1 MYMHFNVAATFLS
14 TAVNIGW
21 LIGRYLVSKRVI
33 DAVLFKLYIS
43 LILCYQPCDVQFIRF
58 MYELRIV
65 YSLRILKTSI
75 N

>member
-1 MYMHFNVAATFLS
+1 
-14 TAVNIGW
+14 
-21 LIGRYLVSKRVI
+21 VI

-43 LILCYQPCDVQFIRF
+43 LILFYQPCDVQFIRF

-65 YSLRILKTSI
+65 YSLRILKILI